1 MCRQAGVAMHAVQQ
15 LEPSQHGLTAT
26 DHPVLRNL
34 MANPAIACAEE
45 VRVLCQRLALPKAEL
60 AATKATV
67 SAPRHRL
74 KSTWRNGRSFTPRWS
89 TGSLE
94 AGYWSNSPRS
104 QTSQNL
110 ALEPFCVLVCHPQG
124 VIQKMLAIFARLR
137 TFIRRSLPIFG
148 GPKFH

>member
-1 MCRQAGVAMHAVQQ
+1 MHAVQQ

-26 DHPVLRNL
+26 NHPVLRNL

-45 VRVLCQRLALPKAEL
+45 VRVLCQRLALLKADL
-60 AATKATV
+60 AATKATA

-94 AGYWSNSPRS
+94 AGYWSN
-104 QTSQNL
+104 
-110 ALEPFCVLVCHPQG
+110 
-124 VIQKMLAIFARLR
+124 
-137 TFIRRSLPIFG
+137 
-148 GPKFH
+148 